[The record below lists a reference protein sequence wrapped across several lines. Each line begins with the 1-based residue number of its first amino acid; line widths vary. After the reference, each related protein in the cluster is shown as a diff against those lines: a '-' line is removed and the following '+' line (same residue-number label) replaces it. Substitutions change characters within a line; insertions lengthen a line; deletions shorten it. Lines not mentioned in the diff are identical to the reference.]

1 MQTENAR
8 THFKGHGKPSLCYNF
23 RMTTSALK
31 LVTIYANISI
41 AEDILDAFRALGIK
55 FYTQFP
61 RIVGNGPVTGPRL
74 DSHVWPGANTGFQ
87 VVAEEALATRL
98 MDRLQELHDS
108 EMGRQS
114 GLYAFQTAVERALA

>member
-1 MQTENAR
+1 MQTENAK
-8 THFKGHGKPSLCYNF
+8 THFKGLEESCLCYNF

-31 LVTIYANISI
+31 LITIYANISI
-41 AEDILDAFRALGIK
+41 AEDILDAFRALGIE

-87 VVAEEALATRL
+87 VVADEALATRL
-98 MDRLQELHDS
+98 MDRLQEMHDS

-114 GLYAFQTAVERALA
+114 GLYAFQSPVERAL

>member
-1 MQTENAR
+1 
-8 THFKGHGKPSLCYNF
+8 
-23 RMTTSALK
+23 MTTSTLK

-41 AEDILDAFRALGIK
+41 AEDVLDAFRSLGID

-87 VVAEEALATRL
+87 VVAEEALASRL
-98 MDRLQELHDS
+98 MDRLQEMRDF
-108 EMGRQS
+108 EMGKQS

>member
-1 MQTENAR
+1 MA
-8 THFKGHGKPSLCYNF
+8 
-23 RMTTSALK
+23 TSTLK

-41 AEDILDAFRALGIK
+41 AEDVLEAFRELGVN

-87 VVAEEALATRL
+87 VVADEALASRL
-98 MDRLQELHDS
+98 MDRLQEMRDS
-108 EMGRQS
+108 ETGKQS